1 MTGDGAALGR
11 VTGLVLAAGGSRRL
25 GRPKQLLPYAGGT
38 LLDATLATA
47 RRCGF
52 GQLLVTLGGAA
63 EQVEETVDLSGTE
76 VVRNPSYGEGCSSSI
91 AAALPA
97 VHDSAH
103 GVALLLGDQ
112 PTVRPADVAALVAVA
127 AHRSIGVTAYDDGIG
142 HPFWLGRELF
152 GELATLH
159 GDKGVWKLVDR
170 AGDDLAVH
178 RAAGPV
184 PPDVDTWADYERLV
198 GGAREAR

>member
-1 MTGDGAALGR
+1 MAVDLRR
-11 VTGLVLAAGGSRRL
+11 VTGLVLAAGASRRL

-63 EQVEETVDLSGTE
+63 AEVEASVDLSNVD
-76 VVRNPSYGEGCSSSI
+76 VVDNPSYGEGCSSSI

-97 VHDSAH
+97 VRGEAR
-103 GVALLLGDQ
+103 GVVLLLGDQ

-127 AHRSIGVTAYDDGIG
+127 ADRPIGVTAYEDGIG
-142 HPFWLGRELF
+142 HPFWLGRGLF
-152 GELATLH
+152 GDLAVLH

-170 AGDDLAVH
+170 AGEGLAVH

-184 PPDVDTWADYERLV
+184 PPDVDTWADYERLIGTEV
-198 GGAREAR
+198 GR